1 MAAQNP
7 SALEILGQLLKK
19 DRDKRGLT
27 QQALAQLVG
36 CELSSVIDIE
46 AGRVE
51 LSKGMALKLQD
62 ALQIKDNSLYN
73 LIAAL
78 QRDRAK
84 RKSERRRGLDE
95 RTRKILRD
103 LSAG

>member
-19 DRDKRGLT
+19 DRDKCGLT

-36 CELSSVIDIE
+36 CKLSSVIEIE

-73 LIAAL
+73 LIAAS

-84 RKSERRRGLDE
+84 RKSEGRRGLDE